1 MVSRNGNH
9 RVMHRKE
16 AKVLYLFE
24 FIKNSIFFISVAPQT
39 LYKIRIFDRLV
50 YSLSNW

>member
-1 MVSRNGNH
+1 MVSKNGND
-9 RVMHRKE
+9 RVMQRKE

-24 FIKNSIFFISVAPQT
+24 FIKNSIYFTSVAPQT
-39 LYKIRIFDRLV
+39 TYTIRIFDRLA